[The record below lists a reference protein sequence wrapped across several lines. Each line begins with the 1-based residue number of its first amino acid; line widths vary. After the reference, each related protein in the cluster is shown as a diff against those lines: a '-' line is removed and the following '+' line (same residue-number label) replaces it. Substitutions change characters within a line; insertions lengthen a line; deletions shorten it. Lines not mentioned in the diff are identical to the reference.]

1 VHACLTAA
9 QQRHVNTH
17 FIDWIQEHAD
27 D

>member
-9 QQRHVNTH
+9 KGVDMAN
-17 FIDWIQEHAD
+17 WIQEHAD

>member
-9 QQRHVNTH
+9 LDADMV
-17 FIDWIQEHAD
+17 DWIQEHAD